1 MRNYKL
7 AARQAQLLLFQV
19 NEPAPE
25 ELPEIDPRPEMLC
38 FRGQTFALVRHF
50 FELSCQVGRLPSLLG
65 RELFRSRVSHHA
77 IPSFE
82 EQVIFARDVE
92 LCLAKLTEDQGEI
105 SPWLD
110 CTTSL
115 TTKWRRCCTAPE
127 PKSRSGLPWPS
138 ILSARSFCMPV
149 YCRRAARIAGKGRS
163 PAAPFL
169 PMWHC
174 SRNRHQEPPCLTYTK
189 GHSSNL
195 SRRRQVVNRCW
206 HNGAFAD
213 GCVPA
218 LFFRYPAS
226 PEFSRSIDRVSV
238 LARPDNP
245 RLRVTPH
252 SPRSTAI
259 PSADPSAI
267 KFRREDRKGCLV
279 ADRKLR
285 PQSSE
290 ERAAKSQER

>member
-105 SPWLD
+105 ITLV
-110 CTTSL
+110 
-115 TTKWRRCCTAPE
+115 
-127 PKSRSGLPWPS
+127 GLYDFS
-138 ILSARSFCMPV
+138 HDEVAEML
-149 YCRRAARIAGKGRS
+149 
-163 PAAPFL
+163 
-169 PMWHC
+169 HC
-174 SRNRHQEPPCLTYTK
+174 SRAKITQRFTLAID
-189 GHSSNL
+189 SL
-195 SRRRQVVNRCW
+195 SEILLHAGLLSESCPDRRQRQVT
-206 HNGAFAD
+206 
-213 GCVPA
+213 
-218 LFFRYPAS
+218 
-226 PEFSRSIDRVSV
+226 SRSIPADVA
-238 LARPDNP
+238 LLKKP
-245 RLRVTPH
+245 
-252 SPRSTAI
+252 
-259 PSADPSAI
+259 PS
-267 KFRREDRKGCLV
+267 
-279 ADRKLR
+279 
-285 PQSSE
+285 
-290 ERAAKSQER
+290 RAALPYVRELMRRQSLEEAPGCESLLA